1 MTDAT
6 VIIGLLVLLTFS
18 SVSSPF
24 GQEEQSAFFASWY
37 DKKQQLNTV
46 DQMLYD
52 CNLFLAEIHDENQ
65 QFLKSSFT
73 NNSLWDL
80 EERPINKMDTRPE
93 DKTKGFGDVDILENR
108 GNFNNWY
115 TGEDGYEDQIF
126 KKCNKLPIER
136 YGLVKNIEVL
146 TDWGVEFHY
155 LRLNDTGHAF
165 ESKYHLDL
173 ASGPFLANMVNL
185 GMIFPFLFSAIAE
198 VIVHSKRN
206 KDDDQATKIGQTLM
220 TIGFVSMVIG
230 LSIIAYS
237 FYEASLPYL

>member
-6 VIIGLLVLLTFS
+6 IIIGLLVLLTFS

-37 DKKQQLNTV
+37 DQKQKLNIV
-46 DQMLYD
+46 DQKLFD
-52 CNLFLAEIHDENQ
+52 CKLLFLEFVDDKTVLIED
-65 QFLKSSFT
+65 SFT
-73 NNSLWDL
+73 NNSLWNVK
-80 EERPINKMDTRPE
+80 EKPTNKMDTRPD
-93 DKTKGFGDVDILENR
+93 DKTKSLDPDEIIVFNEWVSEYKVDI
-108 GNFNNWY
+108 Y
-115 TGEDGYEDQIF
+115 SACD
-126 KKCNKLPIER
+126 KLPSER
-136 YGLVKNIEVL
+136 YALVKNVEVL

-155 LRLNDTGHAF
+155 LRINSEGNAV

-173 ASGPFLANMVNL
+173 ASGPFLANIVNL

-237 FYEASLPYL
+237 FYEASMPYL

>member
-46 DQMLYD
+46 NQMLYD
-52 CNLFLAEIHDENQ
+52 CNQIIVEFSAEQ
-65 QFLKSSFT
+65 QPYLTSSFT
-73 NNSLWDL
+73 DNSLWNMEDKPTN
-80 EERPINKMDTRPE
+80 EMGSRPD
-93 DKTKGFGDVDILENR
+93 DKTKGGSLEIIENR
-108 GNFNNWY
+108 QNFNDWF
-115 TGEDGYEDQIF
+115 DGYKDQIF
-126 KKCNKLPIER
+126 SRCNVLPTER
-136 YGLVKNIEVL
+136 YELVKNIEVL

-155 LRLNDTGHAF
+155 LRINSEVNAV

-185 GMIFPFLFSAIAE
+185 GMIFPFLFSAIVE

-206 KDDDQATKIGQTLM
+206 KDDEQATKIGQTLM

-237 FYEASLPYL
+237 FYEASMPYL